1 MGNQQERLRRER
13 LAWLGGILDGEGT
26 LTIIEK
32 RRKNKVGSIYQ
43 PAITLVNTDKKII
56 ERCIE
61 ILKENEIPH
70 WVHFYDKTKK
80 WKRRWRIEVG
90 GLKRVAKSIPILSE
104 FLVGK
109 REQAD
114 ILKEFCDLRLQQ
126 LGEHNRYS
134 DYELRL
140 VSLIKM
146 LNRKGPS

>member
-1 MGNQQERLRRER
+1 MDNQQENLRRER

-32 RRKNKVGSIYQ
+32 RRKTKIGSIYQ
-43 PAITLVNTDKKII
+43 PTISMVNTDEKII
-56 ERCIE
+56 ERCVE
-61 ILKENEIPH
+61 IFKENGIPH

-90 GLKRVAKSIPILSE
+90 GLKRVARTLPIITE

-114 ILKEFCDLRLQQ
+114 ILKEFCELRLNQ
-126 LGEHNRYS
+126 LGQHNRYT

-140 VSLIKM
+140 VSLVKM